1 MMATM
6 SDVLLHCCA
15 AGIIK
20 VTYQF
25 NSALVGYVS
34 ATYVNSFGRFDITG
48 NTTNALSV
56 TITQGSKQNMFIKNG
71 PNPGTYPFLGFVV
84 GPTSSNNDLASG
96 SSNYILLTST
106 AVTLPGSPPQNVGNA
121 YNGDAS
127 ESAIWT
133 ADGNYFI
140 TAQWVNSDLTL
151 PPTILFDISGGLLA
165 TGDPGQ
171 FQQDFVVGSNVV
183 FQVV

>member
-56 TITQGSKQNMFIKNG
+56 
-71 PNPGTYPFLGFVV
+71 
-84 GPTSSNNDLASG
+84 
-96 SSNYILLTST
+96 TST